1 MKKTL
6 DRILSRAGLGSRT
19 EARSW
24 ISDGRVAVNG
34 RKTQTPDA
42 WFDPEEDRIT
52 FDGKPLRA
60 ARKLY
65 LLLYKPKGYLT
76 TYKDPEGRPT
86 IYDLLKEIPE
96 WVFPAGRLDQDSSG
110 LLLITNDTAFG
121 DYVTS
126 PESHVPKTYLVK
138 ASALLSDEQLQ
149 RLREGVELSDGPT
162 RPAEVQRVR
171 DSEKYTFFEITL
183 TEGRNRQ
190 VRRMVEAL
198 PFESREAKQDDSMSS
213 NAERVPRGAPGAKVL
228 KLVRVRIGNI
238 GIGGLEIG
246 KVRALTPEEVRSLQP
261 TRGTGP
267 RRPARGPE
275 SSGSPAGAGGVAPR
289 KVRSNRKH

>member
-1 MKKTL
+1 LKETPKIKTL
-6 DRILSRAGLGSRT
+6 DRVLSRAGLGSHT
-19 EARSW
+19 EARRW
-24 ISDGRVAVNG
+24 IAAGRVAVNG
-34 RKTQTPDA
+34 KKVLTPDA
-42 WFDPEEDRIT
+42 WVNPDLDRVT

-76 TYKDPEGRPT
+76 TYKDPEGRAT
-86 IYDLLKEIPE
+86 IYDLLKDVSE

-121 DYVTS
+121 DYVTD

-138 ASALLSDEQLQ
+138 ASELLTDEQLQ
-149 RLREGVELSDGPT
+149 RLREGLPLSDGPT
-162 RPAEVQRVR
+162 RPAEVNRIR
-171 DSEKYTFFEITL
+171 DSARFTFFEITL

-198 PFESREAKQDDSMSS
+198 
-213 NAERVPRGAPGAKVL
+213 GAKVL
-228 KLVRVRIGNI
+228 KLVRT

-246 KVRALTPEEVRSLQP
+246 GLEIGKHRALTSEEVRSLQAS
-261 TRGTGP
+261 GKP
-267 RRPARGPE
+267 RR
-275 SSGSPAGAGGVAPR
+275 
-289 KVRSNRKH
+289 